1 MNGKF
6 NHALYLLDKG
16 EYDKAEICLR
26 DAIAE
31 SDNKFEQ
38 VQIRCCYAELL
49 MELERYSEALENA
62 EYILAN
68 TDEYGD
74 NDQERTTA
82 LEIKELI
89 RSEGFLDQ

>member
-16 EYDKAEICLR
+16 EYDKAELCLR

-31 SDNKFEQ
+31 SDNMFEQ
-38 VQIRCCYAELL
+38 IQIRCCYAELL
-49 MELERYSEALENA
+49 MELDRYSEALENV

-68 TDEYGD
+68 TDEYSD
-74 NDQERTTA
+74 NEQERVTA
-82 LEIKELI
+82 QEIKDYI
-89 RSEGFLDQ
+89 FSEGLIE